1 METGMKK
8 AFRLVCSEGASFL
21 TKGER
26 DKLVKDAVKRVEQI
40 EPKEA
45 AYIFSD
51 DRGLKVVV
59 RWSKLEVWIMS
70 NEEAVNGGLPSVSDN

>member
-1 METGMKK
+1 MKK

-21 TKGER
+21 TKEER
-26 DKLVKDAVKRVEQI
+26 DQLVRDAVKRVERI

-45 AYIFSD
+45 AYIFND

-59 RWSKLEVWIMS
+59 RWDKLEVWIMS
-70 NEEAVNGGLPSVSDN
+70 NEEAVDGGLPSVSDN